1 MAKPTLIDRA
11 RHFGAEDII
20 VSKTDPQGRITYAND
35 VFCRVGAYSVP
46 ELIGKPHAIL
56 RHPDMPRC
64 VFKLLWQR
72 IKAGEEIFAYVKNL
86 AKTGEYYWVLAHV
99 TPDIGPDGAITGYHS
114 NRRSPHDSALQ
125 VIEPV
130 YTALLAEEARHDD
143 RNAAIQA
150 GTALLEATLAKAG
163 KSYDEFIFSITP
175 EA

>member
-1 MAKPTLIDRA
+1 MAKPTPIDRA

-46 ELIGKPHAIL
+46 ELIGTPHAIL

-99 TPDIGPDGAITGYHS
+99 TPDFGPNGAITGYHS
-114 NRRSPHDSALQ
+114 NRRAPHDSALQ
-125 VIEPV
+125 VIEPL
-130 YTALLAEEARHDD
+130 YAALLAEEARHED
-143 RNAAIQA
+143 RNAAMAA
-150 GTALLEATLAKAG
+150 GAALLEAALSKAG

>member
-1 MAKPTLIDRA
+1 MFRPTPTQTERSFDDD
-11 RHFGAEDII
+11 EII
-20 VSKTDPQGRITYAND
+20 VSKTDTKGRILYAND
-35 VFCRVGAYSVP
+35 VFCRVGQYSEK
-46 ELIGKPHAIL
+46 ELIGQPHSIL

-114 NRRSPHDSALQ
+114 NRRSPHDSAIQ
-125 VIEPV
+125 VIEPI
-130 YTALLAEEARHDD
+130 YAALLAEEARHDD

-150 GTALLEATLAKAG
+150 GTALLEATLAKVG